1 MFDNKELTMELAIIV
16 IIMVLI
22 ALYYGLGQNLEVSS
36 RMLTRE
42 LEDAECIQKVR
53 IVKGHN
59 KSDLKE
65 EEWKKAV
72 ENINKIDELDI

>member
-16 IIMVLI
+16 IILVLI

-42 LEDAECIQKVR
+42 LEDAERIQKVR